1 MAMVVAM
8 LMIVV
13 VVVVVVVVRGGATH
27 LQVSEALRRQRA
39 KALCRLS

>member
-8 LMIVV
+8 LMI

>member
-1 MAMVVAM
+1 MAVVVAM
-8 LMIVV
+8 LMI

-39 KALCRLS
+39 KALCRSS